1 MRRTWCVPVILLLG
15 LGILPASL
23 SAQQTGGSSSGDR
36 GAPVSRLG
44 RNYPN
49 PMNPTTT
56 LEFEI
61 LDRDVGVNGE
71 ARVTLRIYN
80 VLQQLVAIPKALGGP
95 AGDQTPVDNLLY
107 PKGVYKAYW
116 DGRDRTGNQV
126 ASGLYYIQLLV
137 NGKSALIWKTLVA
150 K

>member
-15 LGILPASL
+15 LGILPAKL
-23 SAQQTGGSSSGDR
+23 SAQQPGGSTSGDR

-44 RNYPN
+44 RNFPN

-61 LDRDVGVNGE
+61 LDRDVGSNGE
-71 ARVTLRIYN
+71 ARVSLRIYN
-80 VLQQLVAIPKALGGP
+80 VLQQLVAIPKAKGGP
-95 AGDQTPVDNLLY
+95 NPDQPVENLMYPAGTYQ
-107 PKGVYKAYW
+107 AWW
-116 DGRDRTGNQV
+116 DGKDKTGNQV

-137 NGKSALIWKTLVA
+137 NGRSALIWKTLVA